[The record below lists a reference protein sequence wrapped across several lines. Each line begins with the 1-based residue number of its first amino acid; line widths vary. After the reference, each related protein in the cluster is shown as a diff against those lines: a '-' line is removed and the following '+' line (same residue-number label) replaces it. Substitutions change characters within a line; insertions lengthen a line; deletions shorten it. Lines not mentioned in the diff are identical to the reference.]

1 MMCPDEA
8 VLQSYVDGELSAETT
23 ETVAAHVVS
32 CALCNV
38 AMSEIKSE
46 TFLLDAAFEQMFSVQ
61 PPTEKLRA
69 RLDAHIAAQMNETIT
84 SVEPRTKSVNYFAG
98 WRHAFAAFF
107 TLPDTRRAAFA
118 CVAAL
123 MLLGFFLFFVQSRR
137 TTPQIATNKTG
148 ADSVI
153 HAPDAVNA
161 PPKTQDTQ
169 LLAANNPI
177 SATNDA
183 SRKVGV
189 IAPVAKLTR
198 ARPSNIERVP
208 DESLAAGTA
217 TRRSHSPAPATEFL
231 PGEQS
236 YLKAIASLSA
246 ALEANGEKTSSPA
259 RVVYKRDLAIVDEA
273 INATRRE
280 ARRHPRDTDATEF
293 LLTAYQSKLEL
304 LDTIASASR

>member
-123 MLLGFFLFFVQSRR
+123 MLLGSFLFFVQSRR
-137 TTPQIATNKTG
+137 TTPQIATNKIEVHSG
-148 ADSVI
+148 I

-161 PPKTQDTQ
+161 PPKTRDTR

-183 SRKVGV
+183 SREI

-208 DESLAAGTA
+208 DESLTAGTA

-246 ALEANGEKTSSPA
+246 ALEANDEKTSPPA

-273 INATRRE
+273 ISATRRE
-280 ARRHPRDTDATEF
+280 AVRHPRDTDATEF
-293 LLTAYQSKLEL
+293 LLVAYQSKLDL